1 MDALSIVVIMIVIV
15 GEGQGGGV
23 TYPERTEEREA
34 SSVVVGGGNA
44 MGLSAGIAIAA
55 LDRAR
60 ILLDEKFG
68 VHSDPRRSGNDDNDS
83 NDNN

>member
-44 MGLSAGIAIAA
+44 MGLSAG
-55 LDRAR
+55 
-60 ILLDEKFG
+60 DEKFG
-68 VHSDPRRSGNDDNDS
+68 VHSDPRRSGNDYNDS